1 MNKIIK
7 SASFKYLKN
16 FIIGVGASVVMI
28 GALGKI
34 LSTSWGD
41 AMITIGLSTEAFIFL
56 MLGLI
61 PPEKDYYWEKLYPG
75 LEKYNSHISP
85 LAAGELEDDS
95 RPLNG
100 AKVEGQ
106 LGGMLSELQI
116 MAKSMSSLKA
126 LQEVD
131 FSQTSDQIKSMGN
144 FYNRMN
150 EAMQELS
157 HSVEETKAYRA
168 NITALNQNIQG
179 VSQMY
184 NGVLAGKDQLSAMN
198 AAIAQVGSS
207 VDDAKAYTDQMA
219 SLNKN
224 LRSLN
229 GVYGNV
235 LSAMTGG
242 SKA

>member
-1 MNKIIK
+1 MNSVIK
-7 SASFKYLKN
+7 SASFKYAKN
-16 FIIGVGASVVMI
+16 FIIGVGAAVVMI

-34 LSTSWGD
+34 RSFAWGD
-41 AMITIGLSTEAFIFL
+41 AMITVGLATEAFIFL

-75 LEKYNSHISP
+75 LEKYNSNISP
-85 LAAGELEDDS
+85 LAAGELDKDL

-106 LGGMLSELQI
+106 LSGMLSELQI

-144 FYNRMN
+144 FYDRMN
-150 EAMQELS
+150 QAMIELS
-157 HSVEETKAYRA
+157 NSVEETKAYRSH
-168 NITALNQNIQG
+168 ISALNQNLVG
-179 VSQMY
+179 VNQMY
-184 NGVLAGKDQLSAMN
+184 QNVLQAQSHIDTMNSAMAELANTADDARNYKDQ
-198 AAIAQVGSS
+198 IA
-207 VDDAKAYTDQMA
+207 T
-219 SLNKN
+219 LNKN

-229 GVYGNV
+229 SVYGNV
-235 LSAMTGG
+235 LTAMTGG
-242 SKA
+242 VKA

>member
-34 LSTSWGD
+34 LSTEWGD

-75 LEKYNSHISP
+75 LEKYNSNLVP
-85 LAAGELEDDS
+85 LSAGELEKDS

-100 AKVEGQ
+100 VKVEGQ

-144 FYNRMN
+144 FYDRMN
-150 EAMQELS
+150 QAMQELS
-157 HSVEETKAYRA
+157 HSVEETKAYR
-168 NITALNQNIQG
+168 NHITALNQNIQS

-184 NGVLAGKDQLSAMN
+184 QGVLASKEQLAHMN
-198 AAIAQVGSS
+198 AAITQLASS
-207 VDDAKAYTDQMA
+207 EPDAKGYTDQMA
-219 SLNKN
+219 TLNKN

-229 GVYGNV
+229 SVYGNV
-235 LSAMTGG
+235 LTAMTGG
-242 SKA
+242 KA

>member
-7 SASFKYLKN
+7 SSAFKYFKN

-28 GALGKI
+28 GALGTI
-34 LSTSWGD
+34 LSTDWGD
-41 AMITIGLSTEAFIFL
+41 AMITVGLTTEAFLFF
-56 MLGLI
+56 MLGVI

-75 LEKYNSHISP
+75 LDKYNSNIAP
-85 LAAGELEDDS
+85 LAAGELDEDA
-95 RPLNG
+95 RPING
-100 AKVEGQ
+100 VKVENQ

-116 MAKSMSSLKA
+116 MSKSMSSLKA

-144 FYNRMN
+144 FYDRMN
-150 EAMQELS
+150 QAMQELS
-157 HSVEETKAYRA
+157 HSVEETKAYRSH
-168 NITALNQNIQG
+168 ITSLNENIQG

-184 NGVLAGKDQLSAMN
+184 QSVIASKDKLDAMN
-198 AAIAQVGSS
+198 QAIAQIGSAG
-207 VDDAKAYTDQMA
+207 DDAKGYTEQMA

-235 LSAMTGG
+235 LNAMTGG
-242 SKA
+242 KG

>member
-1 MNKIIK
+1 MYRFIK
-7 SASFKYLKN
+7 SNSFKYLKN
-16 FIIGVGASVVMI
+16 FIIGIGASVVMI

-34 LSTSWGD
+34 RSTSWGD
-41 AMITIGLSTEAFIFL
+41 FMITVGLSVEAFIFL

-75 LEKYNSHISP
+75 LERYNSKISP
-85 LAAGELEDDS
+85 LAAGEVDKDQ

-131 FSQTSDQIKSMGN
+131 FSQTSDQIKAMGN
-144 FYNRMN
+144 FYDRMN
-150 EAMQELS
+150 QAMQELS
-157 HSVEETKAYRA
+157 HSVEETKAYRGH
-168 NITALNQNIQG
+168 ITALNQNLVG
-179 VSQMY
+179 VNTMY
-184 NGVLAGKDQLSAMN
+184 QSVLQTKDALSKMNDAMVELGNTADDARSYKDQM
-198 AAIAQVGSS
+198 G
-207 VDDAKAYTDQMA
+207 T
-219 SLNKN
+219 LNKN

-229 GVYGNV
+229 NVYGNV
-235 LSAMTGG
+235 LTAMTG
-242 SKA
+242 SAKA

>member
-1 MNKIIK
+1 MNKVIK
-7 SASFKYLKN
+7 SNSFKYLKN
-16 FIIGVGASVVMI
+16 FIIGFGAAIVMI

-34 LSTSWGD
+34 RSAPWGD
-41 AMITIGLSTEAFIFL
+41 FMITVGLSTEAFIFL

-75 LEKYNSHISP
+75 LERYNSKISP
-85 LAAGELEDDS
+85 LAAGELDKDQ

-106 LGGMLSELQI
+106 LSGMLSELQI

-144 FYNRMN
+144 FYDRMN
-150 EAMQELS
+150 QAMVELS
-157 HSVEETKAYRA
+157 HSVEETKAYRGH
-168 NITALNQNIQG
+168 ITALNQNLVGVNQMYQG
-179 VSQMY
+179 V
-184 NGVLAGKDQLSAMN
+184 LSAKSHIDSMN
-198 AAIAQVGSS
+198 SAMAELANTAE
-207 VDDAKAYTDQMA
+207 DARGYKDQMA
-219 SLNKN
+219 TLNKN

-229 GVYGNV
+229 NVYGNV
-235 LSAMTGG
+235 LTAMTGG
-242 SKA
+242 VKA

>member
-1 MNKIIK
+1 MNRFIK
-7 SASFKYLKN
+7 SSSFKYLKN
-16 FIIGVGASVVMI
+16 AIIGFGASVVMI

-34 LSTSWGD
+34 RSAPWGD
-41 AMITIGLSTEAFIFL
+41 AAITAGLLTEAFLFL
-56 MLGLI
+56 MLGII
-61 PPEKDYYWEKLYPG
+61 PPDKDYYWEKLYPG
-75 LEKYNSHISP
+75 LEKYNSNIAP
-85 LAAGELEDDS
+85 LSAGEVDKDQ

-144 FYNRMN
+144 FYDRMN
-150 EAMQELS
+150 QAMQELS
-157 HSVEETKAYRA
+157 HSVEETKAYRTH
-168 NITALNQNIQG
+168 ISALNQNIQG

-184 NGVLAGKDQLSAMN
+184 QGVLASKDQLAHMN
-198 AAIAQVGSS
+198 AALTQLASS
-207 VDDAKAYTDQMA
+207 ESDAKGYTDQMA
-219 SLNKN
+219 TLNKN

-229 GVYGNV
+229 SVYGNV

-242 SKA
+242 KA

>member
-1 MNKIIK
+1 MYRFIK
-7 SASFKYLKN
+7 SNSFKYLKN

-34 LSTSWGD
+34 RSFGWGD
-41 AMITIGLSTEAFIFL
+41 AMITVGLSTEAFIFL

-75 LEKYNSHISP
+75 LERYNSKISP
-85 LAAGELEDDS
+85 IAAGEVDKDQ

-131 FSQTSDQIKSMGN
+131 FSQTSDQIKAMGN
-144 FYNRMN
+144 FYDRMN
-150 EAMQELS
+150 QAMQELS
-157 HSVEETKAYRA
+157 HSVEETKAYRGH
-168 NITALNQNIQG
+168 ITALNQNLVGVNTMYQG
-179 VSQMY
+179 VLQAKDSLSKINDAMVELGNTADDARSY
-184 NGVLAGKDQLSAMN
+184 KDQM
-198 AAIAQVGSS
+198 G
-207 VDDAKAYTDQMA
+207 T
-219 SLNKN
+219 LNKN

-229 GVYGNV
+229 SVYGNV
-235 LSAMTGG
+235 LTAMTGTA
-242 SKA
+242 KA

>member
-1 MNKIIK
+1 MNKIIR

-16 FIIGVGASVVMI
+16 FLIGMGAAVVMI

-34 LSTSWGD
+34 RSTSWGD
-41 AMITIGLSTEAFIFL
+41 FMITVGLGTEAFIFL

-75 LEKYNSHISP
+75 LEKYNSNISP
-85 LAAGELEDDS
+85 LAAGELENDQ

-116 MAKSMSSLKA
+116 MSKSMSSLKA

-131 FSQTSDQIKSMGN
+131 FSQTSDQVKSMSN
-144 FYNRMN
+144 FYEKMN
-150 EAMQELS
+150 QAMQELS
-157 HSVEETKAYRA
+157 HSVDETKAYRTH
-168 NITALNQNIQG
+168 ISALNQNIQG

-184 NGVLAGKDQLSAMN
+184 QGVLASQDQLNSVNEALATIGGSA
-198 AAIAQVGSS
+198 A
-207 VDDAKAYTDQMA
+207 DAKSYSDQIA
-219 SLNKN
+219 VLNTN

-229 GVYGNV
+229 SVYGNV

>member
-1 MNKIIK
+1 MYKFIK
-7 SASFKYLKN
+7 SNGFKYLKN

-34 LSTSWGD
+34 RSFGWGD
-41 AMITIGLSTEAFIFL
+41 AMITVGLGTEALIFL

-75 LEKYNSHISP
+75 LERYNSNISP
-85 LAAGELEDDS
+85 LAAGEMDKDQ

-116 MAKSMSSLKA
+116 MSKSMSSLKA

-131 FSQTSDQIKSMGN
+131 FSHTSDQIKTMGN
-144 FYNRMN
+144 FYDRMN
-150 EAMQELS
+150 QAMMELS
-157 HSVEETKAYRA
+157 NSVEEVKAYRG
-168 NITALNQNIQG
+168 NISSLNQNLQG
-179 VSQMY
+179 VNQMY
-184 NGVLAGKDQLSAMN
+184 QGVLAAKEQLNTVNNALAELGNSAADAKGYSDQLAN
-198 AAIAQVGSS
+198 
-207 VDDAKAYTDQMA
+207 
-219 SLNKN
+219 LNKN

-229 GVYGNV
+229 NVYGNV
-235 LSAMTGG
+235 LTAMSSGP
-242 SKA
+242 KA

>member
-1 MNKIIK
+1 MNKILK
-7 SASFKYLKN
+7 SASFKDLKN

-34 LSTSWGD
+34 LSTEWGD
-41 AMITIGLSTEAFIFL
+41 AMITVGLSTEAFIFL

-61 PPEKDYYWEKLYPG
+61 PPDKDYYWEKLYPG
-75 LEKYNSHISP
+75 LESYNSNLAP
-85 LAAGELEDDS
+85 LTAGELEKDS

-100 AKVEGQ
+100 LKVEGQ

-116 MAKSMSSLKA
+116 MSKSMSSLKA

-144 FYNRMN
+144 FYDRMN
-150 EAMQELS
+150 QAMQELS
-157 HSVEETKAYRA
+157 HSVEETKAYRSH
-168 NITALNQNIQG
+168 ITALNQNIQG

-184 NGVLAGKDQLSAMN
+184 QGVLASKEQLAHMN
-198 AAIAQVGSS
+198 AALTQLASS
-207 VDDAKAYTDQMA
+207 ESDAKGYTDQMA
-219 SLNKN
+219 TLNKN

-229 GVYGNV
+229 SVYGNV

-242 SKA
+242 KA

>member
-1 MNKIIK
+1 MNRFIK
-7 SASFKYLKN
+7 SSSFKYLKN
-16 FIIGVGASVVMI
+16 AIIGFGASVVMI

-34 LSTSWGD
+34 RSAPWGD
-41 AMITIGLSTEAFIFL
+41 AAITAGLLTEAFLFL
-56 MLGLI
+56 MLGII
-61 PPEKDYYWEKLYPG
+61 PPDKDYYWEKLYPG
-75 LEKYNSHISP
+75 LEKYNSNIAP
-85 LAAGELEDDS
+85 LSAGEVDKDQ

-131 FSQTSDQIKSMGN
+131 FSQTSEQIKSMGN
-144 FYNRMN
+144 FYDRMN
-150 EAMQELS
+150 QAMQELS
-157 HSVEETKAYRA
+157 HSVEETKAYRTH
-168 NITALNQNIQG
+168 ISALNQNIQG

-184 NGVLAGKDQLSAMN
+184 QGVLASKDQLAHMN
-198 AAIAQVGSS
+198 AALTQLASS
-207 VDDAKAYTDQMA
+207 EADAKGYTDQMA
-219 SLNKN
+219 TLNKN

-229 GVYGNV
+229 SVYGNV

-242 SKA
+242 KA

>member
-1 MNKIIK
+1 MYRFIK
-7 SASFKYLKN
+7 SNSFKYLKN
-16 FIIGVGASVVMI
+16 FIIGIGASVVMI

-34 LSTSWGD
+34 RSTSWGD
-41 AMITIGLSTEAFIFL
+41 FMITVGLSVEAFIFL

-75 LEKYNSHISP
+75 LERYNSKISP
-85 LAAGELEDDS
+85 LAAGEIDKDQ

-131 FSQTSDQIKSMGN
+131 FSQTSDQIKAMGN
-144 FYNRMN
+144 FYDRMN
-150 EAMQELS
+150 QAMQELS
-157 HSVEETKAYRA
+157 HSVEETKAYRGH
-168 NITALNQNIQG
+168 ITALNQNLVG
-179 VSQMY
+179 VNTMY
-184 NGVLAGKDQLSAMN
+184 QSVLQTKDALSKMNDAMVELGNTADDARSYKDQM
-198 AAIAQVGSS
+198 G
-207 VDDAKAYTDQMA
+207 T
-219 SLNKN
+219 LNKN

-229 GVYGNV
+229 NVYGNV
-235 LSAMTGG
+235 LTAMTG
-242 SKA
+242 SAKA